1 MSAHARNV
9 AAIAMVLLALCRA
22 DAAGKDATLADTQR
36 PESAD
41 DLNRRGADLE
51 REGRY
56 TEAEAQF
63 FLSRDAC
70 RRNACPFLAAI
81 LNNLGS
87 LYYAAARHREAE
99 LVLRQAIEIS
109 SAEGPNPAFL
119 APALVN
125 LAALYRTE
133 ARYTEAEELYERALE
148 LGPADTAFSRR

>member
-70 RRNACPFLAAI
+70 RRNACPFLAA
-81 LNNLGS
+81 NSQQPGKP
-87 LYYAAARHREAE
+87 
-99 LVLRQAIEIS
+99 VLRS
-109 SAEGPNPAFL
+109 
-119 APALVN
+119 
-125 LAALYRTE
+125 
-133 ARYTEAEELYERALE
+133 
-148 LGPADTAFSRR
+148 GPASGSGTGVASSH